1 MFTDVRMYNR
11 NLKKK
16 VHSIKKTMTLKKCS
30 HTLRNVCD
38 IQKIHLYKLENH
50 IIQEKCPDH
59 SKQMYKTFQKMFLCL
74 KNIIMILLKTDYMI

>member
-1 MFTDVRMYNR
+1 MLKMFVQH
-11 NLKKK
+11 LKML
-16 VHSIKKTMTLKKCS
+16 IAFEKKTMTLKKCS

-74 KNIIMILLKTDYMI
+74 KNIIMIFLKTDYMI